1 MVSAYLW
8 ERMLKN
14 MIMVQFELLPW
25 DLPGK
30 TEENDRNPHLG

>member
-1 MVSAYLW
+1 MGKDV
-8 ERMLKN
+8 EE

-30 TEENDRNPHLG
+30 TAKNDRNPQLG